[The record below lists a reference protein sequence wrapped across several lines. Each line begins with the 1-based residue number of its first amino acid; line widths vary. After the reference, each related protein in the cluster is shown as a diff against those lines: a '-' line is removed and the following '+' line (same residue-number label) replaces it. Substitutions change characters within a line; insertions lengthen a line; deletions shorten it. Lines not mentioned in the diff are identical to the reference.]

1 MRKTTIGTTMISLFL
16 LFSLLPIAVI
26 SAVAL
31 LNVFKLT
38 PLPTPIIAAVSS
50 AVMIWVLVGLFF
62 VIRVSRMISR
72 SFRHVVD
79 DVKRINK
86 GDLTTAQESSPVSEM
101 NEIIKEY
108 NGVTGKF
115 NDLIGNIDQSAE
127 EFKHLINSVHTTS
140 LESARISS
148 AITSTAED
156 VAKGASLQAED
167 AGKVSL
173 ITSDF
178 VQKIESVSNSA
189 EEMKAKADIALKMA
203 SFGKTN
209 IEELMTTSEMT
220 EKNMQ
225 DITVRMNDL
234 ANLAMEITQITT
246 AITDIATQT
255 NLLSLNAA
263 IEAARAGESGKGFS
277 VVADHI
283 RKLADASLNSSKEIS
298 GIIKRIQSQTTRTTE
313 TLKGMVD
320 TLSSQVSSVYKTKDA
335 FVSISD
341 AISVLFKQLLEV
353 HDGIT
358 GIVKFKEPLS
368 KSISGIAAIAES
380 AVASTEEISSLLYSQ
395 TNSAEMMVSLSSD
408 FSDIVTRLNSQLEGL
423 NFVHHETARKTFAVI
438 PCIDI
443 VFFNETYTFAKE
455 AAAKLG
461 VDVFCKAP
469 MAYDGQQQALIID
482 EAVKN
487 NIDGMGIGPIDS
499 PEVRRALSAAIDNG
513 MKIVFF
519 DTDLKDIPR
528 LSFIGTDN
536 IEAGRKLGDLTVKL
550 TGGKGKVLC
559 STSNQT
565 TLNLNERIVGLQEVI
580 ARNKAM
586 RIVAI
591 DSPNSPDL
599 EVRWQSI
606 SKSLR
611 QHPEIDC
618 FVSVESMGYYFAER
632 IRRELK
638 REMIIIAFDKSEES
652 LESIRKGYSN
662 AIIAQRQ
669 GLWGELI
676 VRRLYDTMHGK
687 SLKDF
692 EDTGT
697 YEINKRN
704 ISVFLDKK

>member
-1 MRKTTIGTTMISLFL
+1 MISIFL
-16 LFSLLPIAVI
+16 LFSLLPLIVI

-31 LNVFKLT
+31 SNIYKITAFT
-38 PLPTPIIAAVSS
+38 TPIITAVSS
-50 AVMIWVLVGLFF
+50 AVLIWVLGGLFF
-62 VIRVSRMISR
+62 VIRVSRRISR
-72 SFRHVVD
+72 SFGHVVE

-86 GDLTTAQESSPVSEM
+86 GDLTAAQETSSVSEM

-108 NGVTGKF
+108 NLVTDKF

-127 EFKHLINSVHTTS
+127 EFKHLISSVHTTS
-140 LESARISS
+140 VESARIASS
-148 AITSTAED
+148 ITSSAED
-156 VAKGASLQAED
+156 VAKGAALQAED
-167 AGKVSL
+167 AAKVSV
-173 ITSDF
+173 ITTEF

-189 EEMKAKADIALKMA
+189 EEMKTKADIALEMA
-203 SFGKTN
+203 RFGKTN
-209 IEELMTTSEMT
+209 IEELMTASEMT
-220 EKNMQ
+220 EKNMR

-234 ANLAMEITQITT
+234 ANLAEEITQITS
-246 AITDIATQT
+246 AISDIATQT

-277 VVADHI
+277 VVADQI

-298 GIIKRIQSQTTRTTE
+298 GIIGRIQSQTTRTTE
-313 TLKGMVD
+313 TIKGTVD
-320 TLSSQVSSVYKTKDA
+320 TLSSQVSSVHKTKDA

-341 AISVLFKQLLEV
+341 ALTVLFRQLLEV
-353 HDGIT
+353 HDGIA

-368 KSISGIAAIAES
+368 KSISGIAAVAES

-408 FSDIVTRLNSQLEGL
+408 FSDIVMRLNSQLQGF
-423 NFVHHETARKTFAVI
+423 NFAHHEIARTKFAVI

-461 VDVFCKAP
+461 VDLFCKAP
-469 MAYDGQQQALIID
+469 PEYDGVQQAQIID
-482 EAVKN
+482 EVVKSN
-487 NIDGMGIGPIDS
+487 TDGMGIGPIDS
-499 PEVRRALSAAIDNG
+499 PEVRRSLSAAIEKG
-513 MKIVFF
+513 MKIIFF
-519 DTDLKDIPR
+519 DTDLSDIPR

-550 TGGKGKVLC
+550 SGGKGKVLC

-565 TLNLNERIVGLQEVI
+565 TLNLNERITGLQEVI
-580 ARNKAM
+580 ARNKGM

-591 DSPNSPDL
+591 DSPNSPDV

-618 FVSVESMGYYFAER
+618 FVCVESMGYYFAER
-632 IRRELK
+632 IRREIK
-638 REMIIIAFDKSEES
+638 RDMIIIAFDKSDES
-652 LESIRKGYSN
+652 LESIRRGHAN

-687 SLKDF
+687 NLKDF

-704 ISVFLDKK
+704 ISVFLEKK